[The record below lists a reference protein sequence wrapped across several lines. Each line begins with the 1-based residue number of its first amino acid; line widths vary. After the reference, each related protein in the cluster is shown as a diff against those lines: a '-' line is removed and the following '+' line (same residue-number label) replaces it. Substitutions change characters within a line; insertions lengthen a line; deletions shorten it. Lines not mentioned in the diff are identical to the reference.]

1 MSYDDA
7 PEWDV
12 MDEADFMEDMPPEDE
27 FESMMAA
34 QYEDSEVVK
43 KKSNDGGGA
52 EGGRVNN
59 SLNATM
65 EPAASAAG
73 FLPPTNNPN
82 NPTPMSTVP
91 TTIVPAAPAAIT
103 MASSDLSTAS
113 SSFTAYPGSIKGQY
127 RTMNSL
133 VTPGSSAARA
143 REEEKKLKKAQEMI
157 KRIREGKGGGK

>member
-1 MSYDDA
+1 MSGNLSRLRRDYLDVVEQYSIRDA
-7 PEWDV
+7 LLPYFPVHEVRDR
-12 MDEADFMEDMPPEDE
+12 AG
-27 FESMMAA
+27 MA
-34 QYEDSEVVK
+34 
-43 KKSNDGGGA
+43 
-52 EGGRVNN
+52 
-59 SLNATM
+59 
-65 EPAASAAG
+65 
-73 FLPPTNNPN
+73 
-82 NPTPMSTVP
+82 
-91 TTIVPAAPAAIT
+91 AAIT